1 MSEMLGL
8 RFEFRVGLEMA
19 VTAANAA
26 DRDVFAAKHSVP
38 KGLVGA
44 QSPRETYVSETA
56 VSGRGDFWY
65 NVARRPRLAHEC
77 KCG

>member
-1 MSEMLGL
+1 MSEKLGL

-44 QSPRETYVSETA
+44 QSGRSRHGKRMFRKRLFPEGGI
-56 VSGRGDFWY
+56 SGIM
-65 NVARRPRLAHEC
+65 
-77 KCG
+77 

>member
-1 MSEMLGL
+1 MSEKLGL

-44 QSPRETYVSETA
+44 QL
-56 VSGRGDFWY
+56 GRSRHGR
-65 NVARRPRLAHEC
+65 NV
-77 KCG
+77 

>member
-38 KGLVGA
+38 KGRSRGLSWGPSQGAVKA
-44 QSPRETYVSETA
+44 QS
-56 VSGRGDFWY
+56 GRSRHGR
-65 NVARRPRLAHEC
+65 NV
-77 KCG
+77 